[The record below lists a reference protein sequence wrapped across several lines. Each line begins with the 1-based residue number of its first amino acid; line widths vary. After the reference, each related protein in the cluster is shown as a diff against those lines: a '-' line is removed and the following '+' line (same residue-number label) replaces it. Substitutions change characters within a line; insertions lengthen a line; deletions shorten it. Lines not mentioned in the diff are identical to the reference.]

1 MPGRMVTED
10 ARIGG
15 DLKLTHEP
23 SGPIKA
29 GDKGSIGDQAFK
41 DAIFIVGVCWAIVF
55 FCVFSL
61 RRHSI

>member
-1 MPGRMVTED
+1 MPGKMVTED
-10 ARIGG
+10 SRIGG
-15 DLKLTHEP
+15 NLVTSNEP

-41 DAIFIVGVCWAIVF
+41 DAVLIVGICWAIVF